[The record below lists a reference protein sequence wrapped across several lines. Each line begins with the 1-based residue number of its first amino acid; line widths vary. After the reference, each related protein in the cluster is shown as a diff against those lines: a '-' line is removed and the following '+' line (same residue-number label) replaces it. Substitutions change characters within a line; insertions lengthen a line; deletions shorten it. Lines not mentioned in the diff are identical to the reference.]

1 MLSVGVA
8 LLPVL
13 LFLAALLVMD
23 SFKLVPLRSVL
34 RAILAGCL
42 AALGALYLNGWLVEL
57 FDLGPKPHSRYLA
70 PMVEELLKCLYVV
83 FLLQRRRVGFLV
95 DAAILGFA
103 VGAGFAVVENLDYL
117 RSLRGEQLWL
127 WIVRG
132 LGPALLHGATT
143 TVFAVLAKGV
153 AERHPERGA
162 LSLLPGVAA
171 AVALHSLFNHF
182 LLPPL
187 LSTGLLLAVLPVVV
201 VAVFEKSESATRE
214 WLGAGFDLDVELLQ
228 LVLSS
233 DFGHTRL
240 GSYLHSLR
248 SRFPGPVVADMFCLL
263 RLELELSVRVKGV
276 LMARELGLEVPVG
289 EDVRARLAELRYLEK
304 SIGKTGLLALK
315 PLHVTNVRDLWH
327 RHLLEEARTAG

>member
-1 MLSVGVA
+1 MLNVGVA

-13 LFLAALLVMD
+13 VFLGALLVMD

-34 RAILAGCL
+34 QAILAGGL
-42 AALGALYLNGWLVEL
+42 AAFGALHLNDWLFAL
-57 FDLGPKPHSRYLA
+57 FGLSPTTHSRYVA
-70 PMVEELLKCLYVV
+70 PLVEELLKCLYVV

-117 RSLRGEQLWL
+117 RSLGGEQLWL

-132 LGPALLHGATT
+132 LGPGLLHGATS
-143 TVFAVLAKGV
+143 TVFAVLAKSV
-153 AERHPERGA
+153 ADLHPGRGA
-162 LSLLPGVAA
+162 LTLLPGFGA

-263 RLELELSVRVKGV
+263 RLELELKVRVKGV
-276 LMARELGLEVPVG
+276 LMARELGLQVPVG

-315 PLHVTNVRDLWH
+315 PLHVTSVRDLWH
-327 RHLLEEARTAG
+327 RHLLEEARSAG